1 MREINNTLDG
11 INIRLNT
18 IKELNELEDIGRE
31 NMQMKQR
38 EKNNNEL
45 KNKNRALMSQGTI
58 SIPFST
64 AMLTNYHK
72 LSGVSNTYLV
82 SYSSVC

>member
-31 NMQMKQR
+31 NMQ
-38 EKNNNEL
+38 NETER
-45 KNKNRALMSQGTI
+45 KK
-58 SIPFST
+58 
-64 AMLTNYHK
+64 
-72 LSGVSNTYLV
+72 
-82 SYSSVC
+82 